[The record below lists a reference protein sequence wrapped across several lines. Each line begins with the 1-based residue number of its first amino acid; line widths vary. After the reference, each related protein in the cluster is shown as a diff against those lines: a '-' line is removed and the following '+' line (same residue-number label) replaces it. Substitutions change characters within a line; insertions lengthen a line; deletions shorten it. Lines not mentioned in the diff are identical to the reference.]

1 MPPLDPLHCVEAAIN
16 RKYMHLGGSL
26 SPFPHPPSVD
36 REILSLDMRHT
47 LIGCRGSFLSAIASI
62 KPSGCEYTRIPCISW
77 FAALL
82 GVSITITL
90 ALNIVAI

>member
-1 MPPLDPLHCVEAAIN
+1 MPPLDPLPCVEAATN
-16 RKYMHLGGSL
+16 RKYMFASGLL

-47 LIGCRGSFLSAIASI
+47 LIGCRGSFLSAIATI
-62 KPSGCEYTRIPCISW
+62 KPPGCEYTRIPCISW

-90 ALNIVAI
+90 ASNNVTI